1 MSFVSCEGASND
13 FMILQAQQ
21 IVTINVHKQEPLSVL
36 QLAAPVVFK
45 NLWKKKDFFYAQPEY
60 MAICYWSGNKLR
72 NW

>member
-36 QLAAPVVFK
+36 QLAAPEACF
-45 NLWKKKDFFYAQPEY
+45 
-60 MAICYWSGNKLR
+60 
-72 NW
+72 